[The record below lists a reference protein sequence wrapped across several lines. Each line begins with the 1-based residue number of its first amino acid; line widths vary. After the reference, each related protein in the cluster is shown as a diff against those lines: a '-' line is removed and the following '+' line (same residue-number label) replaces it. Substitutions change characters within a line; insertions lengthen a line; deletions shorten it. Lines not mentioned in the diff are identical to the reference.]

1 MRMSSKQISF
11 DAGPGPP
18 RPGNESFARGYLW
31 SLGATSLPLVS
42 AFLASLIIARWM
54 GPAVVGLISLT
65 QAVATVFLIIA
76 KFGVE
81 GAASRL
87 ASEYQVSAPWR
98 IPRLVRLGASLRLI
112 FTLPTAALAAFLAPQ
127 LSRLFGDPSLL
138 PLFRLGGLLI
148 LAVSLSEYA
157 GLVVLGLKRF
167 RLLFGM
173 RVAMLGLKIG
183 LVLAA
188 SVLAMGAAA
197 VMGAYIAAS
206 LVPGLAVLILL
217 FMMRTGKKTGTDD
230 EPILRRLVSLSV
242 PLAISGASVTVY
254 SLLDK
259 IMLGY
264 FSDSSQVGLY
274 AMARNIVETSLFP
287 TFALVMALRPSL
299 AAAHTSGERRR
310 CSDLVYRSL
319 GNSFFFASAVVVVL
333 GCLSRPL
340 VVGLYTAEFLPSA
353 SLLLLFL
360 PLIIMRSLG
369 AVILPGLIAVE
380 KAGMYAKLTLTGA
393 LLNFVLNAVLIPRWG
408 AVGAVA
414 ATLASYLPIEV
425 LGLREVAKSF
435 GGMWRA
441 GDAARLGKTV
451 ASGGLIVLLYL
462 GFVPSPERFAVTVV
476 HACALAAL
484 YAAVSI
490 GLGVVSL
497 GEIRKQL
504 VSLRGGP
511 RR

>member
-1 MRMSSKQISF
+1 
-11 DAGPGPP
+11 
-18 RPGNESFARGYLW
+18 
-31 SLGATSLPLVS
+31 
-42 AFLASLIIARWM
+42 M
-54 GPAVVGLISLT
+54 GPEIVGLISLT
-65 QAVATVFLIIA
+65 QAVATIFLIVA

-98 IPRLVRLGASLRLI
+98 IPRLVRLGTSLRFL
-112 FTLPTAALAAFLAPQ
+112 FTVPTAAVAALLAPQ

-138 PLFRLGGLLI
+138 PLFRLCGLLI

-188 SVLAMGAAA
+188 SILAMGASA
-197 VMGAYIAAS
+197 VMGAYVAAS
-206 LVPGLAVLILL
+206 LVPGVAILAML
-217 FMMRTGKKTGTDD
+217 FMIKEGKSPGSDT
-230 EPILRRLVSLSV
+230 EPILRRLVSLSL

-264 FSDSSQVGLY
+264 FSETSQVGLY

-299 AAAHTSGERRR
+299 AAAYTSGDRRR
-310 CSDLVYRSL
+310 CSDLVYRSI
-319 GNSFFFASAVVVVL
+319 GNSFFFASVVVVVL
-333 GCLSRPL
+333 ACLSRPL
-340 VVGLYTAEFLPSA
+340 VVGLYTIEFLPSA
-353 SLLLLFL
+353 RLLLLFL

-380 KAGMYAKLTLTGA
+380 KAGMYARLTLTGA
-393 LLNFVLNAVLIPRWG
+393 LFNFVLNAILIPRWG

-425 LGLREVAKSF
+425 LGLREVGRSF

-441 GDAARLGKTV
+441 GDSVRLIKTV
-451 ASGGLIVLLYL
+451 VAGGLIVLLYL
-462 GFVPSPERFAVTVV
+462 RFVPNPERFAITVL
-476 HACALAAL
+476 HACALVAVYTAA
-484 YAAVSI
+484 AI
-490 GLGVVSL
+490 GIGVVSL
-497 GEIRKQL
+497 GEIKRQL
-504 VSLRGGP
+504 LSLRGGG
-511 RR
+511 RGE

>member
-1 MRMSSKQISF
+1 
-11 DAGPGPP
+11 
-18 RPGNESFARGYLW
+18 
-31 SLGATSLPLVS
+31 
-42 AFLASLIIARWM
+42 M
-54 GPAVVGLISLT
+54 GPEVVGLISLT
-65 QAVATVFLIIA
+65 QAVATIFLIVA

-98 IPRLVRLGASLRLI
+98 IPRLVRLGTSLRFL
-112 FTLPTAALAAFLAPQ
+112 FTVPTAAVAALLAPQ

-183 LVLAA
+183 LILAA
-188 SVLAMGAAA
+188 SILAMGASA

-206 LVPGLAVLILL
+206 LVPGVAILAVLLMIKEEKSP
-217 FMMRTGKKTGTDD
+217 GPDA
-230 EPILRRLVSLSV
+230 EPILRRLVSLSL

-264 FSDSSQVGLY
+264 FSETSQVGLY

-299 AAAHTSGERRR
+299 TAAHTSGDRRR
-310 CSDLVYRSL
+310 CSDLVYRSI
-319 GNSFFFASAVVVVL
+319 GNSFFFASVVVVVL
-333 GCLSRPL
+333 ACLSKPL
-340 VVGLYTAEFLPSA
+340 VVGLYTVEFLPSA
-353 SLLLLFL
+353 RLLLLFL

-380 KAGMYAKLTLTGA
+380 KAGMYARLTLTGA
-393 LLNFVLNAVLIPRWG
+393 LLNFILNAMLIPRWG
-408 AVGAVA
+408 AVGAVS

-425 LGLREVAKSF
+425 LGLREVGRSF
-435 GGMWRA
+435 GGMWRG
-441 GDAARLGKTV
+441 GDWIRLVKTV
-451 ASGGLIVLLYL
+451 VTGGLIVLLYMRL
-462 GFVPSPERFAVTVV
+462 VPNPERFVITVL
-476 HACALAAL
+476 HACALVAV
-484 YAAVSI
+484 YTAVSI

-497 GEIRKQL
+497 GEIKRQL
-504 VSLRGGP
+504 LSLRGGGKG
-511 RR
+511 R

>member
-1 MRMSSKQISF
+1 MSSKKTSPDPISGS
-11 DAGPGPP
+11 A
-18 RPGNESFARGYLW
+18 RHESESFARGYLW
-31 SLGATSLPLVS
+31 SLGATSMPLVS

-98 IPRLVRLGASLRLI
+98 IPPLIKLSTSLRLL
-112 FTLPTAALAAFLAPQ
+112 FTLPTAAAAAFLAPQ
-127 LSRLFGDPSLL
+127 LSRFFGDPSLL

-157 GLVVLGLKRF
+157 GLVVLGLKKF

-173 RVAMLGLKIG
+173 RVAMLALKIG
-183 LVLAA
+183 LVLVA
-188 SVLAMGAAA
+188 SVFAMGAAA

-206 LVPGLAVLILL
+206 LVPALAILVLL
-217 FMMRTGKKTGTDD
+217 FMMRGGGAPRSDD
-230 EPILRRLVSLSV
+230 EPILRRLLSLSL
-242 PLAISGASVTVY
+242 PLAISGASVTIY

-264 FSDSSQVGLY
+264 FSESSQVGLY

-299 AAAHTSGERRR
+299 AAAHTSGQTRR

-333 GCLSRPL
+333 ACLSKPL

-353 SLLLLFL
+353 ELLLLFL

-408 AVGAVA
+408 AIGAVA

-425 LGLREVAKSF
+425 LGLREVARSF

-441 GDAARLGKTV
+441 GDAAKLGKTIV
-451 ASGGLIVLLYL
+451 SGGLIVFLYL
-462 GFVPSPERFAVTVV
+462 RFVPSPERFAITLL
-476 HACALAAL
+476 HTCALAAL
-484 YAAVSI
+484 YAGVSI
-490 GLGVVSL
+490 GLGVVSV

-504 VSLRGGP
+504 LSLRGGP
-511 RR
+511 R

>member
-1 MRMSSKQISF
+1 
-11 DAGPGPP
+11 
-18 RPGNESFARGYLW
+18 
-31 SLGATSLPLVS
+31 
-42 AFLASLIIARWM
+42 M
-54 GPAVVGLISLT
+54 GPEVVGLISLT
-65 QAVATVFLIIA
+65 QAVATIFLIVA

-98 IPRLVRLGASLRLI
+98 IPRLVRLGTSLRFL
-112 FTLPTAALAAFLAPQ
+112 FTVPTAVVAAFLAPQ
-127 LSRLFGDPSLL
+127 LSHLFGDPSLL

-173 RVAMLGLKIG
+173 RAVMLGLKIS
-183 LVLAA
+183 LVLTV
-188 SVLAMGAAA
+188 SILAMGASA

-206 LVPGLAVLILL
+206 LVPGLAVLAML
-217 FMMRTGKKTGTDD
+217 FMMKQGKSPESDE

-259 IMLGY
+259 VMLGY
-264 FSDSSQVGLY
+264 FSETSQVGLY
-274 AMARNIVETSLFP
+274 SMARNIVETSLFP

-299 AAAHTSGERRR
+299 AAAHTSGNRQR
-310 CSDLVYRSL
+310 CSDLVYRSI
-319 GNSFFFASAVVVVL
+319 GNSFFFASVVVVVL
-333 GCLSRPL
+333 ACLSRPL
-340 VVGLYTAEFLPSA
+340 VVGLYTIDFLPSA
-353 SLLLLFL
+353 RLLLLFL
-360 PLIIMRSLG
+360 PLILMRSLG

-380 KAGMYAKLTLTGA
+380 KAGMYARLTLTGA
-393 LLNFVLNAVLIPRWG
+393 LLNFVLNVIMIPRWG

-425 LGLREVAKSF
+425 LGLREVGKSF

-441 GDAARLGKTV
+441 GDSIRLVKTV
-451 ASGGLIVLLYL
+451 AAGGLVVLLYMR
-462 GFVPSPERFAVTVV
+462 FVPIPERFVITVM
-476 HACALAAL
+476 HACALGAVYTAL
-484 YAAVSI
+484 TI

-497 GEIRKQL
+497 GEIKRQL
-504 VSLRGGP
+504 LSLRGGG
-511 RR
+511 RRE